1 MATSLQGGHWEA
13 TLFSPGYNLDWIKSC
28 SIFSQPWQLLF
39 LNDTWYHHAPSAPLP
54 SFSQRH
60 TWRGGVHGRRR
71 NCWGLL
77 QMRGQTP
84 RLQHPCRAHTHNCLQ
99 VFVEVCVTC
108 HLACDTRRESLR
120 LAVLVVRAKW
130 CIQSAIDRVCF
141 FLMDVVY
148 YAQVYVFSFSSL
160 KCHLTFLEVKSDH
173 IWMSIQSATQPANA
187 HLSLSSWMGY

>member
-141 FLMDVVY
+141 FNGCSLLCTGLCILFFKPEMPSYLSGGKKWPYLDEHAKR
-148 YAQVYVFSFSSL
+148 YAAS
-160 KCHLTFLEVKSDH
+160 
-173 IWMSIQSATQPANA
+173 
-187 HLSLSSWMGY
+187 